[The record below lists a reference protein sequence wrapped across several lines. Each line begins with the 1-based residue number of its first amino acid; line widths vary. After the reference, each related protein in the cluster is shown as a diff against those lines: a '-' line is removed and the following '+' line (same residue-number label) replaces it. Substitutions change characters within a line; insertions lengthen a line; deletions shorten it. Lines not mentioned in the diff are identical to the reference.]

1 MRQLCLWL
9 SSGLLCLSAL
19 GAPALLG
26 ANREW
31 SVALVTIGLA
41 LALLLLTIARP
52 GLFSMGRG
60 APLWHIRWI
69 TLGATGF
76 FVFAALP
83 LVFGNYGAPD
93 PIALAEIDPARL
105 APDRTMVFQS
115 LLGYTATCL
124 ALLNT
129 YLIGTAMPR
138 ARRPL
143 IYLFIGTCVAFA
155 VYGVYVDC
163 VGHLRACQSVAAPF
177 INRNSAAT
185 YFGFGLIA
193 SLLYLSQT
201 LRGLMDAGGGPKAR
215 WSARFVGIVS
225 VLFGTAGGFAAAFL
239 MTGAALLLTQSRGG
253 ALSVAVAL
261 LFAGLMIW
269 RRMGK
274 KRRVSRL
281 AVLSVAVLLG
291 LIWASASGGLVSR
304 FQRVDMSTD
313 ARLTLYE
320 RSVEM
325 IAARP
330 LTGHG
335 LGTFQE
341 RFPQYRSA
349 EMPPLPD
356 WDKAHNAY
364 LDLAAGVGIP
374 AALLVIAMFAWILG
388 ACLEAYF
395 RAKRQH
401 IMPLVGAAL
410 IVQVGIHSLVDFSMQ
425 IPGVQVNFA
434 FALGLALA
442 SAISIRKTPLSDT
455 SSPAAD

>member
-1 MRQLCLWL
+1 MRKVLLWL

-52 GLFSMGRG
+52 DLFSLRRG

-69 TLGATGF
+69 ALGATLF

-83 LVFGNYGAPD
+83 LVFDHYGRVD
-93 PIALAEIDPARL
+93 PTALADIDPAL
-105 APDRTMVFQS
+105 LPPDRTMVFQA
-115 LLGYTATCL
+115 LLGYSATCL

-129 YLIGTAMPR
+129 YLIGTAVPT

-143 IYLFIGTCVAFA
+143 LFLFLGTCVAFA
-155 VYGVYVDC
+155 VYGLYVDC
-163 VGHLRACQSVAAPF
+163 VGNLRACQPVAAPF

-185 YFGFGLIA
+185 YFGFGLIV
-193 SLLYLSQT
+193 SLLYLSQY
-201 LRGLMDAGGGPKAR
+201 LRGLMNSAVGPKAR
-215 WSARFVGIVS
+215 LGTRFVGIVS
-225 VLFGTAGGFAAAFL
+225 ILFGTAGGLAAAFL
-239 MTGAALLLTQSRGG
+239 MTGAGLLLTQSRGG
-253 ALSVAVAL
+253 ALSVAMAL

-269 RRMGK
+269 RRMGAR
-274 KRRVSRL
+274 RRVSRI
-281 AVLSVAVLLG
+281 AVLAVAVLLV
-291 LIWASASGGLVSR
+291 LVWASASGGLVGR
-304 FQRVDMSTD
+304 LQQTDLTGD

-320 RSVEM
+320 RTTEM
-325 IAARP
+325 IAERP

-341 RFPQYRSA
+341 RFPQYRSTH
-349 EMPPLPD
+349 MPPYPD
-356 WDKAHNAY
+356 YDKAHNSY

-374 AALLVIAMFAWILG
+374 AALLVIAMIAWILG

-401 IMPLVGAAL
+401 IMPLVGAAV

-434 FALGLALA
+434 FVLGLALA
-442 SAISIRKTPLSDT
+442 AAIFIRKTPLSDA
-455 SSPAAD
+455 PAGAPR